1 MKKVFLTFCGFTAAL
16 MFAACGGD
24 SSSNSV
30 DQESDDSS
38 SSVETDSTDVSSSS
52 AAAEKTDPSWP
63 DGARAAT
70 LDDLK
75 KYYLLKID
83 GETFHL
89 GTGSKAGM
97 FSLWAIDEKDGS
109 THLALLLI
117 ATDFKDGTV
126 KMGSSNTMD
135 PLVLDEKLSS
145 NKVLKSILKASKD
158 REVSFIVVGD
168 QLKYRVDKGDFVEA
182 EVENLPVEKALVTN
196 AENLDKKRLVCTVKG
211 NDTTQ
216 VYSFYKGRYVM
227 QRVVKDDTVS
237 WNAGLFD
244 IYRGYSFFV
253 SKFATGSDLAMMT
266 RKITS
271 DMDSIRDYSACKH
284 SDFKYSAIDG
294 SSLIGDWAAFDKD
307 ANLDWGFSLKSSMK
321 YTLVANSGMSENK
334 EGTWDV
340 YGDQLFL
347 KVSKML
353 NSDDRCKDNGCAF
366 AIKGPV
372 SDISEEGF
380 TYNHSEKGTPK
391 MPKKW
396 EVPLFE

>member
-1 MKKVFLTFCGFTAAL
+1 MKKAFLTFCGFTAAL

-30 DQESDDSS
+30 DQESGESS
-38 SSVETDSTDVSSSS
+38 SSVEADSTDVSSSS
-52 AAAEKTDPSWP
+52 AAQEYTDPSWP

-70 LDDLK
+70 LDDLERN
-75 KYYLLKID
+75 YLVKID

-89 GTGSKAGM
+89 GTGSKTGM
-97 FSLWAIDEKDGS
+97 FSLWAIDVNEGN

-117 ATDFKDGTV
+117 TTDFKDGIV

-145 NKVLKSILKASKD
+145 NKVLRSIQKASKD
-158 REVSFIVVGD
+158 REISFIIVGD

-182 EVENLPVEKALVTN
+182 EKEKLSVENALVTN
-196 AENLDKKRLVCTVKG
+196 AENLDKKRLVCNVTG

-216 VYSFYKGRYVM
+216 VYTFYKGRYVM
-227 QRVVKDDTVS
+227 QRVVKSDTVS

-253 SKFATGSDLAMMT
+253 SKFATGADLAMMT

-271 DMDSIRDYSACKH
+271 EMDSIRDYSACKP
-284 SDFKYSAIDG
+284 SDFKYTAIDG
-294 SSLIGDWAAFDKD
+294 SSLIGDWAAFDKE
-307 ANLDWGFSLKSSMK
+307 ANLDWAFSLKSSMN
-321 YTLVANSGMSENK
+321 YTLAANSGMSENK
-334 EGTWDV
+334 EGSWDV

-347 KVSKML
+347 KVAKML
-353 NSDDRCKDNGCAF
+353 NSDERCKDNSCTF
-366 AIKGPV
+366 SIKGPV
-372 SDISEEGF
+372 TDISEDGF